1 MNISHLNPKTI
12 LFSFSEVK
20 NYVDSVI
27 NSGQKRIIVTLNTE
41 MFVDSIYDSEFKE
54 IIDNFAVV
62 LESVGICHLFW
73 KKNRVKVEPINGID
87 LAEKLISDGYRV
99 FILGAKKENLD
110 RAVQNLSSLYL
121 RSSIVGYHHGY
132 FEDDAFVIDQI
143 NRVSPSILLVGMG
156 SPRQEKWIYR
166 NMDRLNF
173 NIGIGIGGSIDVW
186 SGFVRRA
193 PELFRKAKLEWMYR
207 TLSDFKRIPRLKKLI
222 KFALMTAMGRI

>member
-173 NIGIGIGGSIDVW
+173 NVAIGIGGSIDVW

-207 TLSDFKRIPRLKKLI
+207 TLSDFRRIPRLKKLI